1 MAYLKEMIQRLG
13 KALGIKPTSS
23 RGSAGAASA
32 QRVEAVEGPVAQPPA
47 VEARSSEASGAPAIV
62 GE

>member
-1 MAYLKEMIQRLG
+1 MAYLKEMIERLG

-23 RGSAGAASA
+23 RGSTGAASM
-32 QRVEAVEGPVAQPPA
+32 QPVEAVEGPVEQAPT
-47 VEARSSEASGAPAIV
+47 VEAHASETSGAPAIV